1 MWLKVDDRFAT
12 HEKVMRLD
20 DEFDPRVAMYA
31 RAVWL
36 TAGVTCAQH
45 VSPVV
50 DLRLLRR
57 LLPAPRSEVDEAV
70 GALVSVGLFDREDD
84 EIVIHDWGQ
93 LQSKDATNAERQ
105 KRHREK
111 RKPAP
116 SEPDKQPTVAVTESN
131 ALRNEAVTPLRNITS
146 NASYPILSSPIQSN
160 PHREIQ
166 RVRDAAAST
175 AERDPVPEHRPDDV
189 TADERGWAWPLS
201 QTDDLAW
208 CPAQRSWHR
217 FEPNDLA
224 KMIDSGLR
232 AKKIKARFAWPASPQ
247 IEVALDRA
255 CRFFSRESEGRK
267 DAPIV
272 LAAWSFD
279 EFFSSE
285 FAKKYEAEHRKPPPV
300 KTWIE
305 HVERNVPW
313 LEEDDGPEAAM
324 PIARTEPAT
333 ESTQTQKTT
342 GRSAEQIQSFYEA
355 CSGVSEKPG
364 IALRR
369 HLERYPDDAE
379 ALTAIEALESAQRAE
394 R

>member
-20 DEFDPRVAMYA
+20 DEVDARVAMYA

-36 TAGVTCAQH
+36 TAGVACAQH

-57 LLPAPRSEVDEAV
+57 LLPVSKAELEEAAE
-70 GALVSVGLFDREDD
+70 ALVSVGLFDREDD
-84 EIVIHDWGQ
+84 EVVIHDWGQ
-93 LQSKDATNAERQ
+93 LHSKDATNAERQ
-105 KRHREK
+105 KRHRER
-111 RKPAP
+111 RKPAAA
-116 SEPDKQPTVAVTESN
+116 EPDKQPTVTVTDSN
-131 ALRNEAVTPLRNITS
+131 ALRNDAVTPLRNITS
-146 NASYPILSSPIQSN
+146 NASYPIHSYPIQSN

-166 RVRDAAAST
+166 RVRDAAASVP
-175 AERDPVPEHRPDDV
+175 ERDPVPEHRPDDV
-189 TADERGWAWPLS
+189 TPTEHGWDWPLS
-201 QTDDLAW
+201 PTDDLAW

-217 FEPNDLA
+217 FEANDLA
-224 KMIDSGLR
+224 KMIDAGLR
-232 AKKIKARFAWPASPQ
+232 AKKIKARFAWPAAPQ

-255 CRFFSRESEGRK
+255 CAFFSRESVGRR
-267 DAPIV
+267 DAPIT

-285 FAKKYEAEHRKPPPV
+285 FAKKYEAEHRKPPPI

-313 LEEDDGPEAAM
+313 IDDDDQGQERM
-324 PIARTEPAT
+324 PIAEPEPAR

-355 CSGVSEKPG
+355 TARHGRESVE
-364 IALRR
+364 ALRE
-369 HLERYPDDAE
+369 HVKKYPGDADAIELLAFREE
-379 ALTAIEALESAQRAE
+379 ALR
-394 R
+394 